1 MVAQHLARWVAAGS
15 VSADELAQALEVVLA
30 GHASDVEQAA
40 LLAWLRGR
48 GDRADDV
55 VAAATVLRRHMVPLD
70 VGGVEVVDTCGT
82 GGDGQGLFNI
92 STAAALVAA
101 ACGVPVVKHGN
112 RGVSSTSG
120 SADVLAAL
128 GWPLDRSVDDV
139 ARGFA
144 NTGFAFC
151 FAPQHHPAMRHVAAV
166 RRQLKFRT
174 LFNLVGPLANPAGA
188 KRQVVGVGEPALMDI
203 MAAALQR
210 LGTRRAFVI
219 HGEGGVD
226 EITLAGTTD
235 VIEVTPDGLHRR
247 TWTPEDFGL
256 ERQDLASCR
265 VADAMQSAAMIRAV
279 LAGAPGP
286 AADAVVLNAA
296 AALLVADASPDPT
309 SAAATARAALAT
321 GRAAALL
328 AAATANVSG
337 A

>member
-1 MVAQHLARWVAAGS
+1 MVAQHLARWVAAGT
-15 VSADELAQALEVVLA
+15 VSPDELAQALEVVLA

-174 LFNLVGPLANPAGA
+174 LFNLVGPLVNPAGA

-210 LGTRRAFVI
+210 LGTRRAFVV

-226 EITLAGTTD
+226 ELTLAGTTD
-235 VIEVTPDGLHRR
+235 VIEVTPDGLRRR

-256 ERQDLASCR
+256 VRQDLASCR
-265 VADAMQSAAMIRAV
+265 VADATHSAAVIRAV
-279 LAGAPGP
+279 LAGVPGP

-296 AALLVADASPDPT
+296 AALLVADASPDPAT
-309 SAAATARAALAT
+309 AAATARAALAT

-328 AAATANVSG
+328 AAATATDAG